1 MVHCGM
7 KRIVSL
13 AAKAFLTAT
22 IFTGCSTT
30 GSSDFWQ
37 GAALSFAAGVQ
48 AGQDVATQ
56 QQVLRQQQVAR
67 QQQVVRT
74 QGIFMSTPNG
84 PVVGSVDSNGG
95 IFMSTPNGP
104 VVGSI
109 R

>member
-1 MVHCGM
+1 M

-22 IFTGCSTT
+22 VFTGCSTT
-30 GSSDFWQ
+30 GSSDFWR

-48 AGQDVATQ
+48 AGQDVVTQ
-56 QQVLRQQQVAR
+56 QQMLRQQQVA
-67 QQQVVRT
+67 QT

-84 PVVGSVDSNGG
+84 PVFGSVDSNGG

-104 VVGSI
+104 VFGSV